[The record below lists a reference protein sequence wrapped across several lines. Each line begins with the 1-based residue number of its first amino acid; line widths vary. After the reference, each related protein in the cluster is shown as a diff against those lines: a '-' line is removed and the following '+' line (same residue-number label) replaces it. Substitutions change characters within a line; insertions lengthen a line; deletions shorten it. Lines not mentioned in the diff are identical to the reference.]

1 MNTIIICS
9 TILLTFIVLCITI
22 ICIVFIKS
30 PELQKRIMW
39 ISSDILE
46 IKNELK
52 HVINKVEDTK
62 TDINKI
68 KDIIIEITSDGE
80 HI

>member
-1 MNTIIICS
+1 
-9 TILLTFIVLCITI
+9 
-22 ICIVFIKS
+22 
-30 PELQKRIMW
+30 MW